1 MAIMIKSLLQ
11 GKTHGMQEYHDINE
25 ADHNMVHMINMIN
38 MINMIHMVHITRLT
52 KNDAP
57 VVMKKYRY

>member
-25 ADHNMVHMINMIN
+25 ADHNMVH
-38 MINMIHMVHITRLT
+38 ITRLT